1 MTDLV
6 RRTVTE
12 ISGDESPNTRQ
23 PASEDYFD
31 WGDILAGDDS
41 IDWSKLL
48 AGEDVGA
55 GLSDRP
61 TLEDF
66 RECDAYVLL
75 GAPGAGK
82 TELFKAEGKREGC
95 RYITARDFL
104 TFDIRDMPEC
114 RDATLFIDGLDE
126 KRAGSQDGRTPLDG
140 IRSRLSALG
149 RSGFRLSCREA
160 DWFGSNDRSHL
171 ETVSSDGR
179 LKVLRLDP
187 LSDEGIRA
195 LLNRRPDVDG
205 SDAFM
210 AEARVRGVENLLANP
225 KNLEMLADAVSG
237 GTWPNSRRETFELAC
252 AKLVQEFNTEH
263 QIANPDRPAVF
274 ELLDAAGR
282 LCAVLLL
289 TGHTGFEEAGQG
301 GDPGFLELES
311 IPANSRATLRL
322 TLRTRLFESPMEDGR
337 KTVGRSSPVHRQ
349 VAEFLAARYLARL
362 IDDGLPVG
370 RVLALM
376 TSEDGGI
383 MPELRGL
390 SAWLAAHCLAARR
403 ELIERDPEGVAAYG
417 DAGVFTR
424 DEKRR
429 LLKCLCPVDPSL
441 DASLYTSLAA
451 PDMAPIL
458 LDLLGDPTQESERRN
473 LVFFLLCVLANAPP
487 LPELCDAL
495 LDLAVS
501 EDRPPRSRHW
511 AAICLAQGAREQPER
526 FGNAV
531 RSLLSDLRVGRIRDE
546 RRSTLG
552 HLLQCLYATFI
563 GPDEVFDYLDEGHW
577 TNRYIG
583 DRLGPYDVF
592 WQHDLARESRP
603 QDLAIV
609 LEKLE
614 EVFERSEEW
623 RVMGEPPASPLVRTA
638 GALVEKA
645 LNQNGCPYPPR
656 TLRWLTL
663 AAGGDWGLSHNSTAI
678 RGWIEARPER
688 YKELLRESAAHWVR
702 LENFES
708 DHSRVKRPLHGAKVP
723 SDYGRWCLEEI
734 ERADDD
740 NKLTR
745 FWFEEAWDALR
756 RDEGADRLT
765 LESLEAVATRNAS
778 LVQVFDRLRSTDITS
793 QFAKMERED
802 RQRGLARRGKQEQA
816 LANRRRF
823 FGQYEEMLRENRC
836 PAGALNKIAEVFL
849 GHYYD
854 IEGEN
859 GSERLREFL
868 GGEALVE
875 AAMEGLRGSVFRDDL
890 PTPEEVLALRLDG
903 RRHTLAFPIV
913 AGLELS
919 SADDVSR
926 LEDERARL
934 AVAMFLASRPPSPEP
949 GWVRLLF
956 ESRPDLAADEV
967 VRFSTLA
974 IRRRQRHIP
983 FVDEMLSYEWLTEVA
998 RFACPKL
1005 LRSFP
1010 VRAPKHLYDVLKRL
1024 LWWGVANLEAPI
1036 VESIVTGKL
1045 RTKSMTRGQR
1055 AYWTAAQLV
1064 VSREPDLAALEAFAQ
1079 THENAMGGFFAFYE
1093 RSPFRQRLL
1102 DQLPSSRLGRLARL
1116 LGAGRRPLSG
1126 VRPKP
1131 AENRASDLVR
1141 ILIETLG
1148 TRAEDDDLLAL
1159 AELENDPRFAAWQT
1173 TVRRVQHEQRVRRRD
1188 ARFRNPDVSAVI
1200 QSLECGQPANAAD
1213 LHALAVTTIEDL
1225 AKETRDGR
1233 TDGWKDYWNV
1243 DKYERTLTPRPENTC
1258 RNTILDRLEIRLRP
1272 LGINVVRE
1280 GSHAMNTRSDIQ
1292 FLAKGFNVP
1301 LEVKRGSNRDL
1312 WSAIRSQLISKYT
1325 REPRAGGYG
1334 IYLVF
1339 WFGTETAPCQ
1349 MPESGT
1355 RPKSAAELEER
1366 LRDTL
1371 SPEEARLISVCVI
1384 DVAKP

>member
-1 MTDLV
+1 MTVLV
-6 RRTVTE
+6 PRTVTE
-12 ISGDESPNTRQ
+12 IGKDGSPVRRE
-23 PASEDYFD
+23 PASDDYRN
-31 WGDILAGDDS
+31 WGDALAGDDS
-41 IDWSKLL
+41 R
-48 AGEDVGA
+48 AGSAD
-55 GLSDRP
+55 SP

-66 RECDAYVLL
+66 RDSNAYVLL

-82 TELFKAEGKREGC
+82 TTLFEAEGKRDGC
-95 RYITARDFL
+95 HCVTAR
-104 TFDIRDMPEC
+104 TFIARRIEQLPPEWH
-114 RDATLFIDGLDE
+114 DTTLFIDGLDE
-126 KRAGSQDGRTPLDG
+126 KRAGSTDGRTPLDD
-140 IRSRLSALG
+140 IWTRLEALG
-149 RSGFRLSCREA
+149 RSRFRLSCREA
-160 DWFGSNDRSHL
+160 DWFGSNDRTHL
-171 ETVSSDGR
+171 ETVSRNGEI
-179 LKVLRLDP
+179 KVLRLDP
-187 LSDEGIRA
+187 LSDEGIRE
-195 LLNRRPDVDG
+195 LLNRRAEIDDAGGFVD
-205 SDAFM
+205 
-210 AEARVRGVENLLANP
+210 EARKRGIEHLLANP
-225 KNLEMLADAVSG
+225 KNLEMLAAAVSG
-237 GTWPNSRRETFELAC
+237 GTWPSSRKETFELAC
-252 AKLVQEFNTEH
+252 EKLAQEFNTEH
-263 QIANPDRPAVF
+263 QLATRDRPAAA
-274 ELLDAAGR
+274 ELLAAAGR
-282 LCAVLLL
+282 LCAVQLL
-289 TGHTGFEEAGQG
+289 TGHAGFDIVGHGADSTYLG
-301 GDPGFLELES
+301 LES
-311 IPANSRATLRL
+311 IPGDDRATLRL
-322 TLRTRLFESPMEDGR
+322 ASSSRLFESPPRVDKSQR
-337 KTVGRSSPVHRQ
+337 IPVHRQ
-349 VAEFLAARYLARL
+349 VAEFLAARYLANL
-362 IDDGLPVG
+362 IDGGLPVG

-376 TSEDGGI
+376 TGEDGGI
-383 MPELRGL
+383 VSELRGL
-390 SAWLAAHCLAARR
+390 SAWLAAHCLTARR
-403 ELIERDPEGVAAYG
+403 ELIERDPQGVVAYG

-441 DASLYTSLAA
+441 DASLYTSLVA

-458 LDLLGDPTQESERRN
+458 LDLLGDPTQESEHRN

-501 EDRPPRSRHW
+501 EDRPPRSGQW
-511 AAICLAQGAREQPER
+511 AAICLAQGARERPER

-531 RSLLSDLRVGRIRDE
+531 RSLLSCLREGRIRDE

-552 HLLQCLYATFI
+552 HLLQCLYPTFI

-592 WQHDLARESRP
+592 WQQDLARESRP

-745 FWFEEAWDALR
+745 FWFEEAWDALL

-765 LESLEAVATRNAS
+765 LESLEALATRNAS

-793 QFAKMERED
+793 QFAKMEREG
-802 RQRGLARRGKQEQA
+802 RQRGLARRGKQEQS

-823 FGQYEEMLRENRC
+823 FGQYEEMLREDRC

-1055 AYWTAAQLV
+1055 AYWTAAQLI

-1131 AENRASDLVR
+1131 AENRAPDLVR

-1159 AELENDPRFAAWQT
+1159 AELENDPRLAAWQT

-1188 ARFRNPDVSAVI
+1188 ARFRHPDVSAVI

-1243 DKYERTLTPRPENTC
+1243 DKYERALKPRPENTC

-1301 LEVKRGSNRDL
+1301 LEVKRSSNRDL

-1325 REPRAGGYG
+1325 PEPGAGGYG

-1339 WFGTETAPCQ
+1339 WFGNEPAPCQ

-1384 DVAKP
+1384 DVARP